1 MKHPPRPFS
10 ENPSP
15 IPPGPPGPWKILDHD
30 GMLGYGGTTVDSE
43 AIQRLS
49 GESASVLQ
57 DLFGQV
63 ERIASELVHDPQ
75 RRASSAKLREIIQAC
90 DRGTTFA
97 RKLSSISLRERQQR
111 IVLDLVD
118 FIRGLEIGTMV
129 PEEILYCEHFPRV
142 PCRVMADPERIE
154 EVLRALVSNATSALD
169 DADPGTAGV
178 VWVGLERISGSTLA
192 GAQRLGWIHLQVAD
206 NGCGMDAR
214 TASRAFD
221 PFFTTRGDR
230 PGRGLGLAVAQGFVR
245 QAGGTMT
252 LESAPSWGTR
262 ANVWLP
268 VASSSDGPNSVAE

>member
-15 IPPGPPGPWKILDHD
+15 IPLGPPGPWKIPDQD
-30 GMLGYGGTTVDSE
+30 GMLGYGGTTVYSE

-57 DLFGQV
+57 DLFGQI
-63 ERIASELVHDPQ
+63 EKIASELMHDPQ
-75 RRASSAKLREIIQAC
+75 RQGSGADLREIIEAC
-90 DRGTTFA
+90 DQGTTFA
-97 RKLSSISLRERQQR
+97 RKLSSISLRERQQP

-118 FIRGLEIGTMV
+118 FIRGLEIWRMV
-129 PEEILYCEHFPRV
+129 PEKILYCENFPRV
-142 PCRVMADPERIE
+142 PCRVMADPDQIE
-154 EVLRALVSNATSALD
+154 EVLKALVSNATSALD
-169 DADPGTAGV
+169 DADSGTAGV
-178 VWVGLERISGSTLA
+178 IWAGLERISGSTLG

-206 NGCGMDAR
+206 DGCGMDAR

-230 PGRGLGLAVAQGFVR
+230 PGRGLGLAIAQGFVR
-245 QAGGTMT
+245 QAGGVMT

-268 VASSSDGPNSVAE
+268 VASSSEGVNGEGE